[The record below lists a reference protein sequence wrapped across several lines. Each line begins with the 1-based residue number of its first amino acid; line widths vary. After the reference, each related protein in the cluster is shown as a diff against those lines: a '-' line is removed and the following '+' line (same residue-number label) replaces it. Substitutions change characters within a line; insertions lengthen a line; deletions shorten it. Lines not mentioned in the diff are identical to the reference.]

1 MRIVINHKIIRRN
14 KRIGQYTT
22 IGALAIL
29 AIGFIISL
37 QTNISS
43 SQYIY
48 SLLALIGGFILS
60 QVGIYFGNRWGRS
73 PRPDEVLAAGLKG
86 LEDKYTLYS
95 YMTAVPHLLVGPA
108 GIWVLSTYTQQGLIT
123 YDPEKKKWHQ
133 RGGNFILKAFGQES
147 LGRPDQDTYSLVQD
161 FQKFLTKEMDI
172 PNLPA
177 PQVAMVFLTDPKKV
191 SIVAPD
197 SPIPI
202 MNIEKLKDFIRRQA
216 KENTIRGE
224 KNDPYYLDPIIQLR
238 EALPQESL
246 E

>member
-1 MRIVINHKIIRRN
+1 MRIVSNQKLIRRN
-14 KRIGQYTT
+14 KKIGQFTT
-22 IGALAIL
+22 IGSLGIL

-43 SQYIY
+43 TDYIY
-48 SLLALIGGFILS
+48 SLLALILGFILS

-95 YMTAVPHLLVGPA
+95 YMAVVPHVLVGPA
-108 GIWVLSTYTQQGLIT
+108 GVWILSTYTQQGIIT
-123 YDPEKKKWHQ
+123 YDPEKKKWHHK
-133 RGGNFILKAFGQES
+133 GGNFLMKVFGQES
-147 LGRPDQDTYSLVQD
+147 LGRPEQDTYSLVQE
-161 FQKFLTKEMDI
+161 FQKFLTKEVDI
-172 PNLPA
+172 PNLPP

-191 SIVAPD
+191 SIAAPD

-216 KENTIRGE
+216 KESAIRSE
-224 KNDPYYLDPIIQLR
+224 SKDPYYLDSIIQLR
-238 EALPQESL
+238 NALPQESI